1 MQGGL
6 ITGQVSTNVLDNDGN
21 QITGFG
27 QITNLTL
34 QNETNGLIEALG
46 GTLVLNTTQTILN
59 ESGGT
64 LEASSTGTLEIHDS
78 VTNTGTGQLKTNA
91 GLIDF
96 KGGSSTTIVVNN
108 TSTTNGILIGA
119 NGTLNVDVGT
129 LELTGAGAVTLSSVS
144 ALITGQSAANILDND
159 GNQISGFGQI
169 TNLTLQNEAGGTIDA
184 NVSGQTLTLQTGNLI
199 QNESLGVLEATLGGK
214 LVIKDNVTND
224 GQLKALGGTIDVQ
237 AGGTITNNTAT
248 TGIVIDSTGV
258 LQFEVATLELL
269 GAGGVQIAGGT
280 IQGTGANVL
289 DNDGNTIAGFGLI
302 TGLTLENGDGSVS
315 VVNANVSGQTLTLQ
329 TGNTIHNESLGV
341 LEATGGGTLA
351 IKDNVQNDSGGQ
363 LKAIGGTIDVQAGG
377 TIQNDTLTTGIVVQT
392 TTGPSAHAGVLQF
405 EVPTLELL
413 GAGGIQLIGG
423 TIQGTG
429 ANVLDNDGNT
439 IAGYGLIKSLT
450 LENGDTV
457 SSTINANVNGL
468 TLTLHTGNTIHNE
481 SLGLLEAT
489 AGGTLEIDDNVLN
502 AGHLPHLAGPSR
514 WWVA

>member
-1 MQGGL
+1 MQASSTGTLEIHDSVTNTGTGQIKTNAGTIDFHGAGSTTIVVNNTNASDGVLIDASGTVLVDVGTLELTGVGQVDVQGGL

-34 QNETNGLIEALG
+34 QNETGGLIEALG
-46 GTLVLNTTQTILN
+46 GTLVLNTTHTILN

-144 ALITGQSAANILDND
+144 ALITGQSAANVLDND

-199 QNESLGVLEATLGGK
+199 QNESLGVLEATLGGT

-237 AGGTITNNTAT
+237 AGGDHHQQHCDDRNR
-248 TGIVIDSTGV
+248 D
-258 LQFEVATLELL
+258 QFRRVSCSSRSPTLELL

-289 DNDGNTIAGFGLI
+289 DNDGNTIAGFGL
-302 TGLTLENGDGSVS
+302 
-315 VVNANVSGQTLTLQ
+315 
-329 TGNTIHNESLGV
+329 
-341 LEATGGGTLA
+341 
-351 IKDNVQNDSGGQ
+351 
-363 LKAIGGTIDVQAGG
+363 
-377 TIQNDTLTTGIVVQT
+377 
-392 TTGPSAHAGVLQF
+392 
-405 EVPTLELL
+405 
-413 GAGGIQLIGG
+413 
-423 TIQGTG
+423 
-429 ANVLDNDGNT
+429 
-439 IAGYGLIKSLT
+439 
-450 LENGDTV
+450 
-457 SSTINANVNGL
+457 
-468 TLTLHTGNTIHNE
+468 
-481 SLGLLEAT
+481 
-489 AGGTLEIDDNVLN
+489 
-502 AGHLPHLAGPSR
+502 SR
-514 WWVA
+514 T